1 MIAEPTGGAANALAP
16 RRNVVLLALCQALFM
31 TGTSMVLTTTAL
43 VGLAL
48 AEDKTLATLPL
59 GLQFLMTTAT
69 TLPAAFIM
77 KRFGRRTGFLIGV
90 AAGAA
95 SGVLSTY
102 AIVHGH
108 FGWFTVGGMLL
119 GVYNS
124 FAQYYRFAA
133 AESAAAQFRSQ
144 AISLVLA
151 GGVLAAVA
159 GPNLARF
166 SKDLIDAAP
175 FAGSYAGLVLLQLA
189 VGALL
194 MFIRIPRLSAQE
206 RREPG
211 RPLAAI
217 ARQPVFWVAVLAGM
231 IGYATMSLLM
241 TSTPLAMHAH
251 GHGFSDTAFV
261 IEWHMLGMFVPAFF
275 TGRLIRRY
283 GALNVIAAGAG
294 FTLLGVAVN
303 LTDTTVANFW
313 TALAAVGVGWNFM
326 YIGATTLLT
335 ESYTASESA
344 KAQGVNELFIW
355 GTVSI
360 ASLSSGALQ
369 HLWGWSVVN
378 AAVIPLLLLSLAA
391 TTWLRFRRPR
401 ASATGVL

>member
-1 MIAEPTGGAANALAP
+1 MTTPTAATSSASAP
-16 RRNVVLLALCQALFM
+16 RRTVVLLALCQALFM
-31 TGTSMVLTTTAL
+31 TGNSLVLTTTAL

-59 GLQFLMTTAT
+59 ALQFLVTTAT

-77 KRFGRRTGFLIGV
+77 KRLGRRAGFLIGV
-90 AAGAA
+90 TAGTAG
-95 SGVLSTY
+95 GVLSTY
-102 AIVHGH
+102 AIVHGN
-108 FGWFTVGGMLL
+108 FGGFAAAGALL

-166 SKDLIDAAP
+166 TRELVDAAP
-175 FAGSYAGLVLLQLA
+175 FAGSYAALVLLQLA
-189 VGALL
+189 AGAVLL
-194 MFIRIPRLSAQE
+194 WVRVPPLTAQE
-206 RREPG
+206 RRAAG
-211 RPLAAI
+211 RPLPAI

-231 IGYATMSLLM
+231 IGYGTMSLLM

-251 GHGFSDTAFV
+251 GHTFPDTAFV

-283 GALNVIAAGAG
+283 GVLNVIAAGGA
-294 FTLLGVAVN
+294 FTLFGVGTN
-303 LTDTTVANFW
+303 LTDTEFGNFW
-313 TALAAVGVGWNFM
+313 IALTAVGIGWNFM

-335 ESYTASESA
+335 ESYTAAEAA
-344 KAQGVNELFIW
+344 KSQGVNELFIW
-355 GTVSI
+355 ATVSL

-378 AAVIPLLLLSLAA
+378 LAVIPLLLLSLAA
-391 TTWLRFRRPR
+391 TTWLRVQR
-401 ASATGVL
+401 ARATPSTAA